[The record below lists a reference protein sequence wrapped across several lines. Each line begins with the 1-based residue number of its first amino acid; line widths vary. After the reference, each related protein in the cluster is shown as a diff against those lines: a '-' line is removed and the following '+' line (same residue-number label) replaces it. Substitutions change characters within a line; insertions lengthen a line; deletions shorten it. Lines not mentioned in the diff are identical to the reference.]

1 MMETESRPVH
11 PLPRALKLRMARPDA
26 RRSTEE
32 SSRSS
37 STLMTNYYPVIARGI
52 AGLNDNS
59 AESRRAL
66 YERVLTALVEQLRE
80 LDPPLEEPEILR
92 ERLSLADA
100 VRRVEADAAVPA
112 AGDRFGESKPAR
124 RTFAR
129 TRAAGFD
136 GSSVATGIEAPNLVP
151 EGQGSAPRGL
161 RWPAQPRP
169 PADAPRRGGR
179 FIHLVALITA
189 WLAVLA
195 TVALGWALY
204 WQRDQVKAWFGAS
217 PVAEWQRVIDP
228 PRPKIA
234 DRVGPGQQ
242 TGQAV
247 SVESASL
254 YEEDPVDQQGKRYAG
269 SVAWK
274 AEMMSP
280 EGKPPELVIRASLEI
295 PERHMRMTVSLRRNP
310 DKTLPASHTIEIAS
324 QSPAD
329 FGEISSIPALLM
341 KSGEQTNGSRLAGA
355 TAKVT
360 SGLFLVGL
368 SATESDMQRNL
379 QMLKEQ
385 PWFDIPLIYENGR
398 RAILAFE
405 KGAAGERAFQEAFS
419 VWRD

>member
-1 MMETESRPVH
+1 
-11 PLPRALKLRMARPDA
+11 
-26 RRSTEE
+26 
-32 SSRSS
+32 
-37 STLMTNYYPVIARGI
+37 MTNYYPVIARGI

-92 ERLSLADA
+92 ERLSLA
-100 VRRVEADAAVPA
+100 
-112 AGDRFGESKPAR
+112 
-124 RTFAR
+124 AR

-280 EGKPPELVIRASLEI
+280 EGKPPELVIRARRCPPAIRSRSHLSLL
-295 PERHMRMTVSLRRNP
+295 P
-310 DKTLPASHTIEIAS
+310 TLVK
-324 QSPAD
+324 SPA
-329 FGEISSIPALLM
+329 F
-341 KSGEQTNGSRLAGA
+341 
-355 TAKVT
+355 
-360 SGLFLVGL
+360 
-368 SATESDMQRNL
+368 
-379 QMLKEQ
+379 
-385 PWFDIPLIYENGR
+385 R
-398 RAILAFE
+398 RF
-405 KGAAGERAFQEAFS
+405 
-419 VWRD
+419 